1 MRPQNLGE
9 TLDTAL
15 RIVAARWRV
24 LALVMVVVALPIHI
38 INGVVLAGTTDV
50 YEVGGGLGTGGGSQT
65 TYSDEGAY
73 VTGQIVIAILSV
85 FAYLAG
91 TVACYRAVA
100 DTYAGRPTSA
110 GASLRYAAAHF
121 GPALWLAL
129 LFIAGVALGLVAFVV
144 PGVWLGILWSVALPA
159 MLAEGLGPVAA
170 LRRSGQLVQGHWFAT
185 FARLAVAF
193 ILAAVASV
201 ALTYLVLLPV
211 TAVVDDTSTAGLVAE
226 EFVAFVVSLVTTPFI
241 AAVTALVYVDLR
253 VRKERIDPL
262 RPDAVPPPAPE
273 PARRVEPVDHG
284 PPVGDDE
291 ELIGGFGP
299 PRAPD

>member
-9 TLDTAL
+9 NLDAAL

-38 INGVVLAGTTDV
+38 INGIVIAATTDV
-50 YEVGGGLGTGGGSQT
+50 YEVGGGLVTGGGPQT
-65 TYSDEGAY
+65 AYGDEGAY

-85 FAYLAG
+85 FSYLAG
-91 TVACYRAVA
+91 TVACYRAIA

-110 GASLRYAAAHF
+110 TASLRYAAAHF
-121 GPALWLAL
+121 GPALWLAML
-129 LFIAGVALGLVAFVV
+129 YIAGVALGLVAFLL
-144 PGVWLGILWSVALPA
+144 PGIWLAVLWAVALPA
-159 MLAEGLGPVAA
+159 MLVEGIGPAAA
-170 LRRSGQLVQGHWFAT
+170 LRRSGALVQGQWFTT
-185 FARLAVAF
+185 FGRLAVAF
-193 ILAAVASV
+193 ILASVASV

-211 TAVVDDTSTAGLVAE
+211 TAAVDDTSTGALVAE
-226 EFVAFVVSLVTTPFI
+226 QLVSFVVSLVTTPFI

-262 RPDAVPPPAPE
+262 APDGGGPPAP
-273 PARRVEPVDHG
+273 APVPRPEHPV

-291 ELIGGFGP
+291 ELIGGFAP
-299 PRAPD
+299 PKPPT